1 MDEEKVR
8 IVMEAYERRRE
19 KKRVAYYQ
27 NRDAILDGMKK
38 KYDALK
44 AERLAQGIP
53 PAKRGRPRKEV
64 EVQK

>member
-1 MDEEKVR
+1 
-8 IVMEAYERRRE
+8 
-19 KKRVAYYQ
+19 
-27 NRDAILDGMKK
+27 MKT

-64 EVQK
+64 QEVQK